1 LGIVTINN
9 FIQTL
14 KLDNMMNSTGKILV
28 RWTGATAGLGQML
41 NGRVETMKVDL

>member
-1 LGIVTINN
+1 MKN
-9 FIQTL
+9 
-14 KLDNMMNSTGKILV
+14 TGKYLV